1 MPQRPDGKAAK
12 TQATSFTR
20 PAAERIARVV
30 RRVEAGDRTE
40 NALSFQRVGGGG
52 GGKLRLGTFT
62 GDWAVNTY
70 KTVTFENST
79 NTVSVYNW
87 CNAAVGS
94 DTSNTTNT
102 RYVIFGRVNGTQ
114 SAVELQMQD
123 TAQTCSS
130 SIAGVDLT
138 SFPGYSGGSVQLLGH
153 NESACLQWYSITTCA
168 TT

>member
-1 MPQRPDGKAAK
+1 VADRV
-12 TQATSFTR
+12 TFT
-20 PAAERIARVV
+20 PGSAERIAKVV
-30 RRVEAGDRTE
+30 RIVEAGNRDA
-40 NALSFQRVGGGG
+40 NGYVLSPRLQGDGGGR
-52 GGKLRLGTFT
+52 LRLGTFT
-62 GDWAVNTY
+62 GDWSIGTY
-70 KTVTFENST
+70 KTVKLQGST

-94 DTSNTTNT
+94 DTANTTNT

-138 SFPGYSGGSVQLLGH
+138 QFPGYAAGEVQLLGH
-153 NESACLQWYSITTCA
+153 SNSDCLQWYSITTCA
-168 TT
+168 TATA

>member
-1 MPQRPDGKAAK
+1 LTVADRV
-12 TQATSFTR
+12 TFT
-20 PAAERIARVV
+20 PGSAERIAKVV
-30 RRVEAGDRTE
+30 RIVEAGNRDATGYVASPR
-40 NALSFQRVGGGG
+40 LQGDGV
-52 GGKLRLGTFT
+52 KLRLGTFT
-62 GDWAVNTY
+62 GDWSVGTY

-130 SIAGVDLT
+130 SIGGTDLT
-138 SFPGYSGGSVQLLGH
+138 SFPGYSGGAIQLLGH
-153 NESACLQWYSITTCA
+153 NESACFQWYSITTCA
-168 TT
+168 TATA